1 MNYEIESSLD
11 AYVDSHI
18 SPEPVYLQQLT
29 RESNLRLVN
38 GRMVSGHLQGRLLKM
53 LTQLCAPK
61 LAVELGT
68 FTGYSALCIAEG
80 LPENGRL
87 VTIEVDDE
95 LEDFIRRQLDS
106 VEYGRKVE
114 LRIGPAMEV
123 CKDFADESVDM
134 MFIDADKRQYPQY
147 LEEAT
152 RMLRPGGLIIADNT
166 LWSGHVC
173 DLTYK
178 DAQTC
183 GVREFNEMATSLP
196 GFETVILPVRDGITL
211 LRKCMF
217 RTRPQCSQR
226 TPCAFPRAGGGT

>member
-18 SPEPVYLQQLT
+18 SPEPEHLHRLT
-29 RESNLRLVN
+29 RESHLRLIN

-53 LTQLCAPK
+53 LTQLCAPR

-80 LPENGRL
+80 LPADAKL

-106 VEYGRKVE
+106 SGHGDKVE
-114 LRIGPAMEV
+114 LRIGPALDI
-123 CKDFADESVDM
+123 CRGFADGSVDM
-134 MFIDADKRQYPQY
+134 MFIDADKRQYPAY
-147 LEEAT
+147 LMEAA

-173 DLTYK
+173 DPEYK
-178 DAQTC
+178 DAQTR
-183 GVREFNEMATSLP
+183 GVREFNDLATTLP
-196 GFETVILPVRDGITL
+196 GFEPVILPIRDGITL
-211 LRKCMF
+211 LRKCIMHN
-217 RTRPQCSQR
+217 S
-226 TPCAFPRAGGGT
+226 

>member
-1 MNYEIESSLD
+1 MSMNYEIDSSLD
-11 AYVDSHI
+11 SYIDSHI
-18 SPEPVYLQQLT
+18 SPEPDHLRRLT
-29 RESNLRLVN
+29 RESHLRLIN

-80 LPENGRL
+80 LPEESKL

-106 VEYGRKVE
+106 SQYGRKVE
-114 LRIGPAMEV
+114 LRIGSAIDV
-123 CKDFADESVDM
+123 CREFEDSSVDM
-134 MFIDADKRQYPQY
+134 IFIDADKRQYPSY
-147 LEEAT
+147 LGEAA

-173 DLTYK
+173 DPSYEK
-178 DAQTC
+178 DPQTR
-183 GVREFNEMATSLP
+183 GVREFNEKAISLP
-196 GFETVILPVRDGITL
+196 GFETVILPIRDGITL
-211 LRKCMF
+211 LRKN
-217 RTRPQCSQR
+217 
-226 TPCAFPRAGGGT
+226 A